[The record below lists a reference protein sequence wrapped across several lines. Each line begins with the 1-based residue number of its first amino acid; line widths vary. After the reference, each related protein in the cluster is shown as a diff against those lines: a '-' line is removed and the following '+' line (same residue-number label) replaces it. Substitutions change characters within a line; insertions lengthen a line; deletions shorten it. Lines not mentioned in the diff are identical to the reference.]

1 MSDRIDAIDAVRGFA
16 LAGIL
21 VVNSMVFAST
31 WYGTGLPASD
41 ASGLDSLIEGVVS
54 ALFELKFYLLFSFLF
69 GYSVTLQ
76 MQSAERSGTGFL
88 PRMMRRQAG
97 LFAIGALHAVFLFH
111 GDILTTYA
119 ILGLI
124 LLALR
129 RRSDRFL
136 IVLAGG
142 LIAVTGLFW
151 AGLAVWQAGLPSL
164 DQTDMAREM
173 ILAAAENWRG
183 TATDIIAG
191 HLGALEDFLPLLL
204 LLQAPTAL
212 AMFLLGYVAG
222 RREIFA
228 HLETV
233 RREWSGRVMRLGLFV
248 GLPGALAYAAGATL
262 APGTYLET
270 AGLAVSIVTAPLLS
284 AAMVFVVLHVL
295 LRPPAAGL
303 FALLAAAGRMALTN
317 YLMQSLLLALVFHGY
332 GLGLINRLS
341 LSQMLLVDV
350 AIFAL
355 QLVLS
360 KVWLSHFR
368 YGPLEWLLRAV
379 TQLSVRSRERLHQLE

>member
-1 MSDRIDAIDAVRGFA
+1 MSERIDAIDAVRGFA

-21 VVNSMVFAST
+21 VVNSMAFAST
-31 WYGTGLPASD
+31 WYATGLPSSD
-41 ASGLDSLIEGVVS
+41 ASPLDRLIEGAVS

-76 MQSAERSGTGFL
+76 MQSAERAGTSFL

-111 GDILTTYA
+111 GDILSTYA
-119 ILGLI
+119 VLGLI

-136 IVLAGG
+136 IVLAVV
-142 LIAVTGLFW
+142 LIAATALLW

-173 ILAAAENWRG
+173 ILANAETWRSTAA
-183 TATDIIAG
+183 DIVAA
-191 HLGALEDFLPLLL
+191 HVRALEDFLPLLL

-222 RREIFA
+222 RREVFA
-228 HLETV
+228 HLEAF
-233 RREWSGRVMRLGLFV
+233 RQNWSRRVMQLGLFV
-248 GLPGALAYAAGATL
+248 GLPGAIAYAAGATL
-262 APGTYLET
+262 APGTYFET
-270 AGLAVSIVTAPLLS
+270 AGLALSIVTAPLLS
-284 AAMVFVVLHVL
+284 AAMVLGFLHVVL
-295 LRPPAAGL
+295 RPAASGPY
-303 FALLAAAGRMALTN
+303 ALLTASGRMALTN

-341 LSQMLLVDV
+341 LTQVLLVNV
-350 AIFAL
+350 VIIGL

-379 TQLSVRSRERLHQLE
+379 TRLYFRSSDRMH